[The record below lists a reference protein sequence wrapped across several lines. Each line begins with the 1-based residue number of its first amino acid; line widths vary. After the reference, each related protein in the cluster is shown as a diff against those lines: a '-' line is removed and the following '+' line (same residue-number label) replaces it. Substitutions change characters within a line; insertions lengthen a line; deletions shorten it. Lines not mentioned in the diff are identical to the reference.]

1 MLAISINIIAIV
13 LCFLGIIIGIINDKP
28 GLTIVMTLLLIL
40 NIRLF
45 ISNNKDYND
54 SKNPE
59 NVATTVVHD
68 VKGYQVD
75 STIIINGSDTTKT
88 YILTY
93 WE

>member
-28 GLTIVMTLLLIL
+28 GLIIVMTLLLIFDMT
-40 NIRLF
+40 LF
-45 ISNNKDYND
+45 ISNIKDYN

>member
-13 LCFLGIIIGIINDKP
+13 LCFLGLIIGIINDKP

-40 NIRLF
+40 DITLL
-45 ISNNKDYND
+45 IGNNKDYN

>member
-13 LCFLGIIIGIINDKP
+13 FCFLGLIIGIINDKP

-40 NIRLF
+40 DITLL
-45 ISNNKDYND
+45 IGNNKDYN

-75 STIIINGSDTTKT
+75 STIVINGGDTTKT